1 MDFEPQY
8 TPEQEEFRQEVK
20 AWMKE
25 NMPEGIV
32 HPADP
37 IDLTEEQYQKRRDF
51 GRRLGAKGWLW
62 ATAETEYGGGG
73 LDVDHAIVLEE
84 EAGTAGLTIPPFYDS
99 GGRLG

>member
-25 NMPEGIV
+25 NMPKGIV

-37 IDLTEEQYQKRRDF
+37 IDLTEEQYQKRREF
-51 GRRLGAKGWLW
+51 GRRLGERVGSGPLPKPSMA
-62 ATAETEYGGGG
+62 
-73 LDVDHAIVLEE
+73 V
-84 EAGTAGLTIPPFYDS
+84 AGSTLTTPSSSKKRPTP
-99 GGRLG
+99 LV

>member
-1 MDFEPQY
+1 MDFEPRY

-25 NMPEGIV
+25 NMPPGIV

-37 IDLTEEQYQKRRDF
+37 IDLTEEQYQLRREF

-62 ATAETEYGGGG
+62 ATPHHAYGG
-73 LDVDHAIVLEE
+73 
-84 EAGTAGLTIPPFYDS
+84 S
-99 GGRLG
+99 GWEF